1 MTIMT
6 YCVAMRLHAGLVF
19 LSDSRTNAGIDNVG
33 TFRKMYTFENPGDRV
48 MVLLTSG
55 NLSLSQSIRQMITE
69 YMTPEGKTIWTVN
82 NMYEAAQI
90 VGQAIRLVHARDA
103 KALEEFGIDFNVR
116 MIFGGQIGP
125 EGCRLFQV
133 YSAGNFIES
142 HDENPYFQIG
152 ESKYVKPI
160 IDRVITPASSLD
172 EAAKCALISMDSTL
186 RSNVSVGLPLDLLV
200 YEADSLAITRFVN
213 ITEKN
218 RYFQMIRGIW
228 GDQLKRIFKSIEDP
242 AWNAPNPE
250 QPIALSVAGDRS
262 HPVRIQ
268 PPAELRA
275 QPGKQQAPLQTVAQE
290 SGGGQH

>member
-1 MTIMT
+1 MT
-6 YCVAMRLHAGLVF
+6 YCVAMRLHEGLVF

-33 TFRKMYTFENPGDRV
+33 TFRKMYAFENPGDRV
-48 MVLLTSG
+48 MVLMTSG
-55 NLSLSQSIRQMITE
+55 NLSLSQAIRQVITDHV
-69 YMTPEGKTIWTVN
+69 TPDGKTIWTVG

-90 VGQAIRLVHARDA
+90 VGEAIRIVYARDA
-103 KALEEFGIDFNVR
+103 KALEQFGIDFNVR
-116 MIFGGQIGP
+116 MIFGGQIGN
-125 EGCRLFQV
+125 ENCRLFQV

-152 ESKYVKPI
+152 ESKYGKPI

-200 YEADSLAITRFVN
+200 YESGSLAIRRFVK

-218 RYFQMIRGIW
+218 QYFQMIRGIW
-228 GDQLKRIFKSIEDP
+228 GEQLKRIFESIDDP
-242 AWNAPNPE
+242 VWNAPDPA
-250 QPIALSVAGDRS
+250 QPVALSLAGDRS

-268 PPAELRA
+268 PPEELKVA
-275 QPGKQQAPLQTVAQE
+275 GHEAAPLQSVAQE
-290 SGGGQH
+290 DGGGQH

>member
-1 MTIMT
+1 MT

-33 TFRKMYTFENPGDRV
+33 TFRKMYVFENPGDRV
-48 MVLLTSG
+48 MVLMTSG
-55 NLSLSQSIRQMITE
+55 NLSLSQAIRQMISE
-69 YMTPEGKTIWTVN
+69 HVNADGKTIWTVGS
-82 NMYEAAQI
+82 MFEAVQI
-90 VGQAIRLVHARDA
+90 VGEAIRLVYARDA

-116 MIFGGQIGP
+116 MIFGGQIGN
-125 EGCRLFQV
+125 EGCRLFQA

-152 ESKYVKPI
+152 ESKYGKPI
-160 IDRVITPASSLD
+160 IDRVITPSSSLD

-200 YEADSLAITRFVN
+200 YETGTLAITHFVN

-228 GDQLKRIFKSIEDP
+228 GEQLKLIFEGIEDP
-242 AWNAPNPE
+242 VWNAPDAGL
-250 QPIALSVAGDRS
+250 PIALSLAGDRS

-268 PPAELRA
+268 PPPALRV
-275 QPGKQQAPLQTVAQE
+275 QDKGETPLQSVAQE
-290 SGGGQH
+290 DGRTQP

>member
-1 MTIMT
+1 MT

-33 TFRKMYTFENPGDRV
+33 TFRKMYAFENPGDRV
-48 MVLLTSG
+48 MVLMTSG
-55 NLSLSQSIRQMITE
+55 NLSLSQAIRQMISE
-69 YMTPEGKTIWTVN
+69 HVNAEGKTIWTVSS
-82 NMYEAAQI
+82 MFEAAQI
-90 VGQAIRLVHARDA
+90 VGEAIRLVYARDA

-116 MIFGGQIGP
+116 MIFGGQIGT

-152 ESKYVKPI
+152 ESKYGKPI
-160 IDRVITPASSLD
+160 IDRVITPTSSLD

-200 YEADSLAITRFVN
+200 YETGSLAITHFVN

-228 GDQLKRIFKSIEDP
+228 GEQLKRIFEGIEDP
-242 AWNAPNPE
+242 VWNAPDPAL
-250 QPIALSVAGDRS
+250 PIALSLAGDRS

-268 PPAELRA
+268 PPKELRV
-275 QPGKQQAPLQTVAQE
+275 QDKGDTPLQSVAQE
-290 SGGGQH
+290 DGRIQH

>member
-1 MTIMT
+1 MT

-33 TFRKMYTFENPGDRV
+33 TFRKMYAFENPGERV
-48 MVLLTSG
+48 MVLMTSG
-55 NLSLSQSIRQMITE
+55 NLSLSQAIRQMISE
-69 YMTPEGKTIWTVN
+69 HVNADGKTIWTVSS
-82 NMYEAAQI
+82 MFEAAQI
-90 VGQAIRLVHARDA
+90 VGEAIRLVYARDA

-116 MIFGGQIGP
+116 MIFGGQIGK

-152 ESKYVKPI
+152 ESKYGKPI
-160 IDRVITPASSLD
+160 IDRVITPSSSLD

-200 YEADSLAITRFVN
+200 YETGSLAITHFVN

-228 GDQLKRIFKSIEDP
+228 GEQLKLIFEGIEDP
-242 AWNAPNPE
+242 VWNAPDAGL
-250 QPIALSVAGDRS
+250 PIALSLAGDRS

-268 PPAELRA
+268 PPPELRV
-275 QPGKQQAPLQTVAQE
+275 QDKGDAPLQSVAQE
-290 SGGGQH
+290 DGRTQP

>member
-1 MTIMT
+1 MT

-33 TFRKMYTFENPGDRV
+33 TFRKMYAFENPGERV
-48 MVLLTSG
+48 MVLMTSG
-55 NLSLSQSIRQMITE
+55 NLSLSQAIRQMISE
-69 YMTPEGKTIWTVN
+69 HVNADGKTIWTVSS
-82 NMYEAAQI
+82 MFEAAQI
-90 VGQAIRLVHARDA
+90 VGEAIRLVYARDA

-116 MIFGGQIGP
+116 MIFGGQIGK

-152 ESKYVKPI
+152 ESKYGKPI
-160 IDRVITPASSLD
+160 IDRVITPSSSLD

-200 YEADSLAITRFVN
+200 YETGSLAITHFVN

-228 GDQLKRIFKSIEDP
+228 GEQLKLIFEGIEDP
-242 AWNAPNPE
+242 VWNAPDAGL
-250 QPIALSVAGDRS
+250 PIALSLAGDRS

-268 PPAELRA
+268 PPPELRV
-275 QPGKQQAPLQTVAQE
+275 QDKGETPLQSVAQE
-290 SGGGQH
+290 DGRTQP

>member
-1 MTIMT
+1 MT

-33 TFRKMYTFENPGDRV
+33 TFRKMYAFENPGDRV
-48 MVLLTSG
+48 MVLMTSG
-55 NLSLSQSIRQMITE
+55 NLSLSQAIRQMISE
-69 YMTPEGKTIWTVN
+69 HVNADGKTIWTVSS
-82 NMYEAAQI
+82 MFEAAQI
-90 VGQAIRLVHARDA
+90 VGEAIRLVYARDA

-116 MIFGGQIGP
+116 MIFGGQIGK

-152 ESKYVKPI
+152 ESKYGKPI
-160 IDRVITPASSLD
+160 IDRVITPSSSLD

-200 YEADSLAITRFVN
+200 YEAGSLAITRFVN

-228 GDQLKRIFKSIEDP
+228 GEQLKLIFEGIEDP
-242 AWNAPNPE
+242 VWNAPDPAL
-250 QPIALSVAGDRS
+250 PVALSLAGDRS

-268 PPAELRA
+268 PPPELRV
-275 QPGKQQAPLQTVAQE
+275 QDNCGSPLQSVAQE
-290 SGGGQH
+290 TGGAQP

>member
-1 MTIMT
+1 MT

-33 TFRKMYTFENPGDRV
+33 TFRKMYAFENVGDRV
-48 MVLLTSG
+48 MVLMTSG
-55 NLSLSQSIRQMITE
+55 NLSLSQAIRQMISE
-69 YMTPEGKTIWTVN
+69 HVNAEGKTIWTVGS
-82 NMYEAAQI
+82 MFEAAQI
-90 VGQAIRLVHARDA
+90 VGEAIRLVYARDA

-116 MIFGGQIGP
+116 MIFGGQIGN
-125 EGCRLFQV
+125 EGCRLFQI

-152 ESKYVKPI
+152 ESKYGKPI
-160 IDRVITPASSLD
+160 IDRVITPSSSLD

-200 YEADSLAITRFVN
+200 YETGSLAITRFVN

-228 GDQLKRIFKSIEDP
+228 GEQLKRIFEGIEDP
-242 AWNAPNPE
+242 VWNAPD
-250 QPIALSVAGDRS
+250 QTLPIALSVAGDRS
-262 HPVRIQ
+262 HPVRI
-268 PPAELRA
+268 PPPLELRVQDKA
-275 QPGKQQAPLQTVAQE
+275 ETSPLQSVAQE
-290 SGGGQH
+290 NGGGQH

>member
-1 MTIMT
+1 MT

-33 TFRKMYTFENPGDRV
+33 TFRKMYAFENPGERV
-48 MVLLTSG
+48 MVLMTSG
-55 NLSLSQSIRQMITE
+55 NLSLSQAIRQMISE
-69 YMTPEGKTIWTVN
+69 HVNADGKTIWTVSS
-82 NMYEAAQI
+82 MFEAAQI
-90 VGQAIRLVHARDA
+90 VGEAIRLVYARDA

-116 MIFGGQIGP
+116 MIFGGQIGK

-152 ESKYVKPI
+152 ESKYGKPI
-160 IDRVITPASSLD
+160 IDRVITPSSSLE

-200 YEADSLAITRFVN
+200 YETGSLAITHFVN

-228 GDQLKRIFKSIEDP
+228 GEQLKLIFEGIEDP
-242 AWNAPNPE
+242 VWNAPDAGL
-250 QPIALSVAGDRS
+250 PIALSLAGDRS

-268 PPAELRA
+268 PPPELRV
-275 QPGKQQAPLQTVAQE
+275 QDKGETPLQSVAQE
-290 SGGGQH
+290 DGRTQP